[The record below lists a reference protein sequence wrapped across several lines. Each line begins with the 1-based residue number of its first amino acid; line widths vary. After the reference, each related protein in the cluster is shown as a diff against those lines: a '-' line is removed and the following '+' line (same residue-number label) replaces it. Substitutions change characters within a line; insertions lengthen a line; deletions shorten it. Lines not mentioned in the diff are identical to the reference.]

1 MCACVCVCVCVSA
14 CVRVCVSGRER
25 PGVLWLSLNLCQRER
40 HHTRCRLVWEVAGG
54 HPVSD
59 FKKNHCHLSMM
70 TPQGES
76 SEDVYWCVYTRMN
89 LNWFI
94 FPLSSSCLRILYLG
108 NSAVQQILHAN
119 SVFLSFNELS
129 VFPRSMSITVSIH
142 KPLF

>member
-1 MCACVCVCVCVSA
+1 MCVCVRACVRACVRVCVCVCVCVCVRVCVCVCMRECVCVRVCVCACACECVRA

-89 LNWFI
+89 LN
-94 FPLSSSCLRILYLG
+94 
-108 NSAVQQILHAN
+108 
-119 SVFLSFNELS
+119 
-129 VFPRSMSITVSIH
+129 
-142 KPLF
+142 